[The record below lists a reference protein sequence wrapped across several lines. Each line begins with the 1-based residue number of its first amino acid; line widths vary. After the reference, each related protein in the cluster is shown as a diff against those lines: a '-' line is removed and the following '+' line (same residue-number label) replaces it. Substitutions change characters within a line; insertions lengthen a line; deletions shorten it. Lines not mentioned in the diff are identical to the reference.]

1 MSFCNLIDKLLHKMT
16 KVVKKIAFRKLNTTL
31 LTTHLAVPETLTRA
45 TSRALHKW
53 NIGFKEP

>member
-1 MSFCNLIDKLLHKMT
+1 MT